1 MKFFKQILYFF
12 ISVLMLMLLSSCG
25 ARGSHAWFQSAEMP
39 DKILYVKEIC
49 KGYGYSDRTPGMTEC
64 IATEMR
70 DRKRAANQSLDNIG
84 RSLGEIGN
92 SYGSR
97 VTCQNYGSITNCRQY

>member
-1 MKFFKQILYFF
+1 MSMYIRIIL
-12 ISVLMLMLLSSCG
+12 SGLMLVLLSSCG

-49 KGYGYSDRTPGMTEC
+49 RGYGYRDGNSDMTEC
-64 IATEMR
+64 IATEIR
-70 DRKRAANQSLDNIG
+70 DRRAAANRSLDNIG
-84 RSLGEIGN
+84 NSIRSLGD